1 MPWHVVMLY
10 LALLCIGLSSIA
22 RCDEWLDTDKVSQQ
36 GKWAVLSGILL
47 ILTTLPSYRIFC
59 RWSYLLFALAL
70 TLLLLVFLNPST
82 NGAHRWIRLGS
93 ISMQPSEFVKLAYI
107 LALARYLIYR
117 NNYRRLTGLIIPF
130 ILTLIPT
137 ALILKEP
144 DLGTALIFLPV
155 LFTMMFAA
163 GAKLRHLAIIGVAIL
178 MVCPIAWPH
187 LNNEQRSRIT
197 SWANQVDGGDQPRN
211 HGYQLHQS
219 KMMLSMGGL
228 WGSWWTGNSTDDP
241 KAYRLPEARTDF
253 IFSVIGERWGV
264 IGASSTLLL
273 FIILIWSGL
282 NIAITTQ
289 ESFGRLI
296 AVGIVTTLSTQVI
309 INTGMTVGLV
319 PITGLT
325 LPLVSYGGSSLV
337 ASGIA
342 VGLLCSI
349 RIRPGYEIVGE
360 PFRFPR

>member
-1 MPWHVVMLY
+1 M
-10 LALLCIGLSSIA
+10 
-22 RCDEWLDTDKVSQQ
+22 
-36 GKWAVLSGILL
+36 LSGILL

-219 KMMLSMGGL
+219 KMMRAMGKL
-228 WGSWWTGNSTDDP
+228 VDWQQ
-241 KAYRLPEARTDF
+241 YR
-253 IFSVIGERWGV
+253 
-264 IGASSTLLL
+264 
-273 FIILIWSGL
+273 
-282 NIAITTQ
+282 
-289 ESFGRLI
+289 
-296 AVGIVTTLSTQVI
+296 
-309 INTGMTVGLV
+309 
-319 PITGLT
+319 
-325 LPLVSYGGSSLV
+325 
-337 ASGIA
+337 
-342 VGLLCSI
+342 
-349 RIRPGYEIVGE
+349 
-360 PFRFPR
+360 